1 VGTRKEKAQGKREKT
16 VRYRTA
22 GGVPTWA
29 AGWIAR
35 GGGVRVNVVI
45 GGDTIGNIG
54 RMHYDETKQNNRQP
68 LVFFRRFLCST
79 VDFSLIVSAFLVSWQ
94 DQ

>member
-1 VGTRKEKAQGKREKT
+1 VTLVLGDTQASTVITALSTWQHGRKKVGTWKEKAQGKREKT

-45 GGDTIGNIG
+45 GGDTII
-54 RMHYDETKQNNRQP
+54 
-68 LVFFRRFLCST
+68 
-79 VDFSLIVSAFLVSWQ
+79 
-94 DQ
+94 